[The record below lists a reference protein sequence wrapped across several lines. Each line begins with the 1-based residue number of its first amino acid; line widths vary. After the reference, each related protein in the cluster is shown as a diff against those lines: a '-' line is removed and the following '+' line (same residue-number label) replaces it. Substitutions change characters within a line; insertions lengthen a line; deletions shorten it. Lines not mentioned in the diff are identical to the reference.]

1 MSALQTPYCYV
12 HDSFCHGRLYFRDQI
27 VMAKVSVIMGVD
39 CTSLYVKLE
48 LVEGPKQEHPQASSR
63 LLGENS
69 AFFFN
74 KTDNQPGLIQCSL

>member
-1 MSALQTPYCYV
+1 M
-12 HDSFCHGRLYFRDQI
+12 
-27 VMAKVSVIMGVD
+27 MAKVSAIMGVD

-69 AFFFN
+69 AVFFFLT
-74 KTDNQPGLIQCSL
+74 KQITSQVLYSVHCSRSSITGEVSSKSL